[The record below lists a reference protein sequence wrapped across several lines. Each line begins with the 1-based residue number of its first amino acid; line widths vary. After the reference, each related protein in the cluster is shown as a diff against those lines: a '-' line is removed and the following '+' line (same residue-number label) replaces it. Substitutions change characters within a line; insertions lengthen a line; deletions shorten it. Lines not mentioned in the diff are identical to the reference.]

1 MHIFKPHKNIIT
13 NFTTNN
19 VENYYPFSL
28 RVLTTVNQL
37 KTADQYDRIIAIGDI
52 HGNYDRLMS
61 LLSKVNLTSKDLVIF
76 LGDYT
81 DRGSNNFACMQFL
94 IQLSDYRNVV
104 FLTGNHEF
112 MLLQHIIINA
122 RKRLNKHIRIDDFK
136 TMDIDEFTDIFNA
149 IFTSRYDKYYA
160 YLPNGGYET
169 LSEFVDKDRV
179 AVKDKLTILQKY
191 LYTIG
196 NLESS
201 LQLNINGQE
210 TFFVH
215 AGINPKKSLAEQTLD
230 DLIWIRDEFL
240 DYYNGDM
247 RIVIGHTPTQKINRK
262 AFPITFNNI
271 VMMDTGS
278 YVFDGK
284 ISAIDVKTNHIWQS

>member
-1 MHIFKPHKNIIT
+1 M
-13 NFTTNN
+13 
-19 VENYYPFSL
+19 ENYYPFSL
-28 RVLTTVNQL
+28 RALTTVNRL
-37 KTADQYDRIIAIGDI
+37 KAADYYDRIIAIGDI

-81 DRGSNNFACMQFL
+81 DRGSNNFACMQFI
-94 IQLSDYRNVV
+94 IQFSDYRNVV

-112 MLLQHIIINA
+112 MLLQHIMTNA

-136 TMDIDEFTDIFNA
+136 TMNINEFTDIFNA
-149 IFTSRYDKYYA
+149 IFASRYDKYYA

-169 LSEFVDKDRV
+169 LSEFVDKNRI
-179 AVKDKLTILQKY
+179 AIKDKLTILQKY

-215 AGINPKKSLAEQTLD
+215 AGINPNKSLAEQTLD

-240 DYYNGDM
+240 DHYNGNM
-247 RIVIGHTPTQKINRK
+247 RIVVGHTPTQRINRE